1 MEELYFGLSM
11 AVIGMGGTLFSLWIL
26 SLVMNLLKKIFPY
39 RKSEGQF

>member
-26 SLVMNLLKKIFPY
+26 SLVMNLLKKIYPY
-39 RKSEGQF
+39 RKSGDQS